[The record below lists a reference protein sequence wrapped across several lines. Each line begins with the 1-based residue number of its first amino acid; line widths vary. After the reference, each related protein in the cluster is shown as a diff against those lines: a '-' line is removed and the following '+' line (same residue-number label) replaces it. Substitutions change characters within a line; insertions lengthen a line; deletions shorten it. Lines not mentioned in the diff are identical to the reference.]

1 MSRSRKVEPE
11 TAIQAAM
18 ALFWKH
24 GYHDLGTRQIE
35 KETGITRF
43 TLQTVYGG
51 KMPLFLKAL
60 DRYLDTFEVHAA
72 PTMSDGNLDAIAA
85 WFETRSDPVMFP
97 EVTCYGCLLLNST
110 VEFVGENEEVNLRAD
125 RFFDMVRGGFR
136 GALDAVKE
144 TGGVSADFDVDAMV
158 EVLLSAAIGLNIVI
172 RASGRNAAGAD
183 MANAIAALVRGW
195 ARPADV

>member
-11 TAIQAAM
+11 AAIQAAM

-35 KETGITRF
+35 EETGITRF
-43 TLQTVYGG
+43 TLQTTYGG

-60 DRYLDTFEVHAA
+60 DKYLDTFEIYSA
-72 PTMSDGNLDAIAA
+72 PTMTDGSLDAIAA
-85 WFETRSDPVMFP
+85 WFETRRDPVMLP

-110 VEFVGENEEVNLRAD
+110 VEFAGEDEEVNQRAG
-125 RFFDMVRGGFR
+125 RFYDMVRSGFQR
-136 GALDAVKE
+136 ALVEVKE
-144 TGGVSADFDVDAMV
+144 TGGIRADFDVDEMA

-172 RASGRNAAGAD
+172 RASGKNAAGED
-183 MANAIAALVRGW
+183 MANAIAALVRSW
-195 ARPADV
+195 ARPAI